1 MRQIDFARLP
11 RIVMA
16 SALFAQVAGAA
27 PSPATDPAAG
37 IPEITVVAPR
47 PAEPHEIAGDNVAT
61 FIRAHGKPGKRT
73 GLLGRWADAVCP
85 ATEGLTQ
92 GFNDFVTTRVN
103 AIAGAV
109 HVPRQTA
116 QRCDT
121 NVLIVFTTE
130 PQAFLDDVVKR
141 RPQWLGFHYTA
152 DIPRLKTV
160 DRPIQAWYAT
170 ATHSRSF
177 ELHFP
182 DGVAQHRAD
191 MALDDAWSPTPA
203 AALGSR
209 LSPGMESFIVFVL
222 VVVDSKKIT
231 DYTIG
236 SISDYIAMM
245 ALSQM
250 QLTDG
255 CGELPS
261 ILDLMTPACRAA
273 TADSI
278 TAGDI
283 AYLKALYS
291 IDLAHDVSM
300 QRSSIEDMMM
310 RDLKRHE

>member
-1 MRQIDFARLP
+1 MQHFDSAGLP
-11 RIVMA
+11 WIAMA
-16 SALFAQVAGAA
+16 SVLIAQFVGAA
-27 PSPATDPAAG
+27 PAPSTDPPAG

-73 GLLGRWADAVCP
+73 GQLGRWADAVCLV
-85 ATEGLTQ
+85 TEGLTPA
-92 GFNDFVTTRVN
+92 FNDFVTTRVR
-103 AIAGAV
+103 AIATAV
-109 HVPRQTA
+109 HVPQQTT

-130 PQAFLDDVVKR
+130 PQVFLDDVVKR
-141 RPQWLGFHYTA
+141 RPQWLGFHYA
-152 DIPRLKTV
+152 AEVPRLKTV

-170 ATHSRSF
+170 ATHSRTF

-182 DGVAQHRAD
+182 NAVAQHQAD

-209 LSPGMESFIVFVL
+209 LSPGMESFIVFAL
-222 VVVDSKKIT
+222 VVVDTKKIT

-236 SISDYIAMM
+236 AISDYIAMM

-250 QLTDG
+250 RLTDG

-261 ILDLMTPACRAA
+261 ILDLMTPTCRSA

-291 IDLAHDVSM
+291 IDLGHDVSM

-310 RDLKRHE
+310 RDLKRQE